1 MPLNS
6 SLSYNGIKIS
16 DYHEQRWWTEYALTA
31 FCHYSLKWGLQMS
44 CQEPAALIWEWNL
57 MCNSRFLRIMC
68 TKKSNPIIDLNTV
81 NCNVLSDYAPW
92 CILLISFRL
101 WIHVIVIIDS
111 QKMLTL
117 EQIQTVMLY
126 MARTIS

>member
-1 MPLNS
+1 
-6 SLSYNGIKIS
+6 
-16 DYHEQRWWTEYALTA
+16 
-31 FCHYSLKWGLQMS
+31 
-44 CQEPAALIWEWNL
+44 
-57 MCNSRFLRIMC
+57 MCNSRFLHIMC
-68 TKKSNPIIDLNTV
+68 TKKSNPITELNTV
-81 NCNVLSDYAPW
+81 NCNVLSDYAPL

-101 WIHVIVIIDS
+101 IHVVIIDS

>member
-1 MPLNS
+1 
-6 SLSYNGIKIS
+6 
-16 DYHEQRWWTEYALTA
+16 
-31 FCHYSLKWGLQMS
+31 
-44 CQEPAALIWEWNL
+44 

-68 TKKSNPIIDLNTV
+68 TKKSNPITELNTV
-81 NCNVLSDYAPW
+81 NCNVLSDYAPL

-101 WIHVIVIIDS
+101 IHVIVIINS

>member
-1 MPLNS
+1 
-6 SLSYNGIKIS
+6 
-16 DYHEQRWWTEYALTA
+16 
-31 FCHYSLKWGLQMS
+31 
-44 CQEPAALIWEWNL
+44 

-68 TKKSNPIIDLNTV
+68 TKKSNPITELNTV
-81 NCNVLSDYAPW
+81 NCNVLSDYAPL

-101 WIHVIVIIDS
+101 IHVVIIDS